1 MYKLFYYPRNA
12 SWAPHM
18 LMVEMGLRHEL
29 ILVDRKS
36 NAQKSESYLK
46 LNPTGR
52 IPVLVDDELVI
63 HESAAIGLHLCE
75 NHPESGLIPDM
86 GSLERPIFFQWL
98 FYLTSSLQSELM
110 VYFYP
115 QRHTENPD
123 EAAAIK
129 QAQEARVTD
138 MFALID
144 CELEGKNF
152 LVGHRISMCDFFLF
166 MFAHWASDFDKPP
179 LSFEHLGRYLRDL
192 AKRNSVVTASE
203 LEGTNLD
210 IYR

>member
-1 MYKLFYYPRNA
+1 
-12 SWAPHM
+12 M
-18 LMVEMGLRHEL
+18 LMVEIGLPYEL
-29 ILVDRKS
+29 ILVDRKA

-52 IPVLVDDELVI
+52 IPVLVDNERVI

-75 NHPESGLIPDM
+75 KHPQSCLIPEL
-86 GSLERPIFFQWL
+86 GSSERASFFQWL

-115 QRHTENPD
+115 QRHTENVN
-123 EAAAIK
+123 EVAAIK
-129 QAQEARVTD
+129 SAQEDRITE

-144 CELEGKNF
+144 SALEGKDF
-152 LVGHRISMCDFFLF
+152 LVGNRVSMCDFFLF
-166 MFAHWASDFDKPP
+166 MLSHWGSDLPRPP
-179 LSFEHLGRYLRDL
+179 LSFLHLGQYLKAM
-192 AKRNSVVTASE
+192 AKRPSVVQASA